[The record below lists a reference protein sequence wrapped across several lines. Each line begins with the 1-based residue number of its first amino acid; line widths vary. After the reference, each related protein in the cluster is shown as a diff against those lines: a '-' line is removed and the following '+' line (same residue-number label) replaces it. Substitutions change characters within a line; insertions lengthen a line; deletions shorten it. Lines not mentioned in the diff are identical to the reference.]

1 MYKVYFDMNTETQQT
16 ISTSDIVLAA
26 TLKIKGF
33 TLNRI
38 EKNGN
43 KGVFIFEGVD
53 SGVVQDYDL
62 GKCLV
67 EPVAFNNAIKAL
79 TTATRRMI
87 QS

>member
-1 MYKVYFDMNTETQQT
+1 MSNTPSQT

-26 TLKIKGF
+26 TLKVRGF

-43 KGVFIFEGVD
+43 KGIFVFDNVD
-53 SGVVQDYDL
+53 VSAVSDYDL
-62 GKCLV
+62 GKCMV

-79 TTATRRMI
+79 TTATRRMV
-87 QS
+87 